1 MDERGSSGKVEPPK
15 KLYTE
20 ARKNLKTKP
29 KAPPVATAV
38 EKTSASSALPQVKG
52 KREQLSGIFLQF
64 SPREFQRLDRN
75 CTGSLSSV

>member
-1 MDERGSSGKVEPPK
+1 MEPPK

-29 KAPPVATAV
+29 NAAPVATAV

-52 KREQLSGIFLQF
+52 KREQLSGIFCNSHLF
-64 SPREFQRLDRN
+64 REFQRLDLDRN
-75 CTGSLSSV
+75 STGSLFSV

>member
-29 KAPPVATAV
+29 KAAPVATAV
-38 EKTSASSALPQVKG
+38 EKTSASALPQVKG

-64 SPREFQRLDRN
+64 SPREFQKVGQKLHR
-75 CTGSLSSV
+75 VFI